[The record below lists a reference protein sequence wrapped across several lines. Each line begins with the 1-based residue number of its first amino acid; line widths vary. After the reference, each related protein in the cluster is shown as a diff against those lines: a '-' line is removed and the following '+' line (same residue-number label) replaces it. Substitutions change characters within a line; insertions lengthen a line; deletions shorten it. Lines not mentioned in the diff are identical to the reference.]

1 MHTIL
6 PGRIEARSCWSACTI
21 RDPVAVVESGIIP
34 RSSDETLVGHCVE
47 VAQLPGDFGP
57 GQHQAPR
64 GGQCAHEL
72 GAIALRD
79 HAIVGNYNCTAIR
92 RRADQSSETLL
103 QPKRRMWDHVFGE
116 RVTTPLENRLAIR
129 GCDRLARN
137 AKRQTGDE
145 QSAKRVSGNV
155 DTLPV
160 GRSTDQNRP
169 SRMPEFLEQY
179 VAAVFS
185 V

>member
-1 MHTIL
+1 
-6 PGRIEARSCWSACTI
+6 
-21 RDPVAVVESGIIP
+21 
-34 RSSDETLVGHCVE
+34 
-47 VAQLPGDFGP
+47 
-57 GQHQAPR
+57 
-64 GGQCAHEL
+64 
-72 GAIALRD
+72 
-79 HAIVGNYNCTAIR
+79 
-92 RRADQSSETLL
+92 
-103 QPKRRMWDHVFGE
+103 MWDHVFGE

-169 SRMPEFLEQY
+169 SRMPEFLEQN

-185 V
+185 VNQQRTVVHCAARTKLERGLSHVAVA